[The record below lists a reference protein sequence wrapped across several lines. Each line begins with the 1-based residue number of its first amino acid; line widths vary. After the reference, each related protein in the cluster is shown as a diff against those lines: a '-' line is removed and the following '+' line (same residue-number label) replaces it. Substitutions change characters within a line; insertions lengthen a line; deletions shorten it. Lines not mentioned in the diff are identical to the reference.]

1 MKRFKGKYEETY
13 CQGYICFEREWHFI
27 FFYRAPINLYYTLII
42 VKNCQVV
49 EPSTKLFMLFLTI
62 PTIIIVPVLTFLAV
76 FVGSF
81 FTYFVFTVGGYPLG
95 PWKAVKDHYGLFWKF
110 YVEKAQVMYFSKMSY
125 DKNLSVLY
133 SIVKDSNADL
143 TVGN

>member
-1 MKRFKGKYEETY
+1 MKRFKGKYEETD
-13 CQGYICFEREWHFI
+13 CQGNICSISLKYNDIFI
-27 FFYRAPINLYYTLII
+27 FYFRAPINLYYTLKI
-42 VKNCQVV
+42 VKNCQVI

-110 YVEKAQVMYFSKMSY
+110 YVEKAQVMFF
-125 DKNLSVLY
+125 
-133 SIVKDSNADL
+133 
-143 TVGN
+143 

>member
-1 MKRFKGKYEETY
+1 MKRKILGNILSRLCSISLKEND
-13 CQGYICFEREWHFI
+13 IFI
-27 FFYRAPINLYYTLII
+27 FYYRAPINFYYTLII

-110 YVEKAQVMYFSKMSY
+110 YVEKAQVMYFSKISY
-125 DKNLSVLY
+125 DKNLSVLQY
-133 SIVKDSNADL
+133 S
-143 TVGN
+143 